1 MIKTCILAV
10 ESQLC
15 EAYIFSDFPLI
26 CRGVKI
32 QCCQVIRVSLAHR
45 LKVLQ
50 LSSDVIATLS
60 HRKFG
65 VSSKI

>member
-15 EAYIFSDFPLI
+15 GAYIFSDFPLI
-26 CRGVKI
+26 CWGVKN
-32 QCCQVIRVSLAHR
+32 QSCQVIRVRLAHR

-50 LSSDVIATLS
+50 LSSEVIATLS
-60 HRKFG
+60 HRKFW